1 MICQYVNDMKRLL
14 FFIFLISF
22 ISKSYG
28 QFDSNIKFK
37 PIPPLDVKVKP
48 KKETPSLPD
57 APKLDLPKIVAPN
70 IFKETNIFGT
80 KPKPNNSFQI
90 GLPENKFSMK
100 PNNKFEHK
108 LGDIYQAKMTRDLD
122 KTLIREELKEDK
134 SVLDRVDRYLGE
146 YRTKSEFF
154 VLKYRDYIQIDGDLI
169 NVYLNGTVLRSGLFL
184 NSNLAELRIP
194 LTLGLNSIEL
204 VVASTGTSGGN
215 TAEIHFLDDGIKA
228 VTTEYWNNLALGV
241 KIKMIVV
248 RE

>member
-1 MICQYVNDMKRLL
+1 MNKIL
-14 FFIFLISF
+14 FLILV
-22 ISKSYG
+22 ICMASKSYG

-37 PIPPLDVKVKP
+37 PIPPQNTIVKP
-48 KKETPSLPD
+48 KKETLPPPSD
-57 APKLDLPKIVAPN
+57 IQKLNFPKIIAPN

-80 KPKPNNSFQI
+80 KPKPNNSFQL
-90 GLPENKFSMK
+90 GLPENRFSMTS
-100 PNNKFEHK
+100 NNKFEHK
-108 LGDIYQAKMTRDLD
+108 LGDVYQAKMTKDLD

-169 NVYLNGTVLRSGLFL
+169 NVYLNGKVMRSGLYL
-184 NSNLAELRIP
+184 SSDLAELRIP
-194 LTLGLNSIEL
+194 LALGLNSIEL

-215 TAEIHFLDDGIKA
+215 TAEIHFLDDGNKA